1 MGYNIDSCRIAHT
14 DFSTADIQNI
24 VYLLLQNS

>member
-1 MGYNIDSCRIAHT
+1 MGYNIDSCRIAHI